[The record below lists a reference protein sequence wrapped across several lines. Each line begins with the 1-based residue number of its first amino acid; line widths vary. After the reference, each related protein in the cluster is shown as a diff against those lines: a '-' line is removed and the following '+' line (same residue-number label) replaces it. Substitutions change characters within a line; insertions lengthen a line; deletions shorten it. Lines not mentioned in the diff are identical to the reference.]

1 MLGGL
6 EAKVAIL
13 GAVAHWEVLGPQRKV
28 ASGATWV
35 IEPGCHD
42 IQPDAAL
49 KLGMKHWSL
58 LSWNEPQP
66 GQYLSSDHRPQWVS
80 LEALAPL
87 KGLKHSRSI
96 QNSGFQKPSQ
106 NMIPLP
112 APPSSEKFRV
122 RFNFT
127 WELKK

>member
-1 MLGGL
+1 MPLQILGVRLVLGGL

-58 LSWNEPQP
+58 LSGMNHNLASISVVTID
-66 GQYLSSDHRPQWVS
+66 LSG
-80 LEALAPL
+80 LA
-87 KGLKHSRSI
+87 
-96 QNSGFQKPSQ
+96 
-106 NMIPLP
+106 
-112 APPSSEKFRV
+112 
-122 RFNFT
+122 
-127 WELKK
+127 